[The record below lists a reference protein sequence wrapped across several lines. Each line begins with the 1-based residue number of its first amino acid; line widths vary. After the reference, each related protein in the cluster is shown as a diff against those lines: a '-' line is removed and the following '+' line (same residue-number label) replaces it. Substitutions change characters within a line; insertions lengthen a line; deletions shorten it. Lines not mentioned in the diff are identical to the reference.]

1 MAENNAEVTGAV
13 VPSSTAA
20 VGGTQAP
27 PEPRESAAAPTG
39 APPGAA
45 AAPGGKKPDQPW
57 LEVTASRHFA
67 GWLNEQKISLAFTTY
82 QAGKV
87 LLLGVNP
94 DGRLS
99 IFERTFSRCMG
110 LWADSKNGRTLW
122 LSSLYQIWKLEDS
135 LAEGEKYHGHDRLYV
150 PRLGYTTGDVD
161 AHDIA
166 IESSGRLVFVNT
178 LFSCLATLSDRRSFV
193 PLWRPSFVSK
203 FAPEDRCHLNGL
215 ATENGKAAYVTSC
228 SFSDVSDGWRDR
240 RQDGGCVI
248 DVRTNQIVCR
258 GFSMPH
264 SPRVHEGKLYM
275 HNSGTG
281 WMGTVDLSR
290 GAFEPIVFCPGY
302 LRGLAFHG
310 GYAIVGLSKPRDRTF
325 TGLTLDSELKKRE
338 AEPQCGLQIIDL
350 KNGDV
355 KHWVKVEGVVTELY
369 DVSVLKGVIRPMAL
383 GFKTDEI
390 QRTLAMDEPG
400 KL

>member
-1 MAENNAEVTGAV
+1 MADTKPD
-13 VPSSTAA
+13 VPQT
-20 VGGTQAP
+20 
-27 PEPRESAAAPTG
+27 AAPTPS
-39 APPGAA
+39 AAVPTTEAAAAA
-45 AAPGGKKPDQPW
+45 AAPAPPAGTPAKAPENW

-67 GWLNEQKISLAFTTY
+67 GWMAHEKVSLAFTTY

-87 LLLGVNP
+87 LLLGCNT

-99 IFERTFSRCMG
+99 IFERNFTRCMG
-110 LWADSKNGRTLW
+110 LWADANRGRTMW

-135 LAEGEKYHGHDRLYV
+135 LAEGEKYHDYDRLYI
-150 PRLGYTTGDVD
+150 PRIGYTTGDVD

-166 IESSGRLVFVNT
+166 IESNGRLVFVNT
-178 LFSCLATLSDRRSFV
+178 LFSCLGTISEKRSFI
-193 PLWRPSFVSK
+193 PLWKPPFISK
-203 FAPEDRCHLNGL
+203 YAPEDRCHMNGMAL
-215 ATENGKAAYVTSC
+215 ENGKVAYVTSC

-248 DVRTNQIVCR
+248 DVRSNAIICR
-258 GFSMPH
+258 GLSMPH
-264 SPRVHEGKLYM
+264 SPRTYNGKLYM

-281 WMGTVDLSR
+281 QFGWMDLKA
-290 GAFEPIVFCPGY
+290 GKFEPIAFCPGY
-302 LRGLAFHG
+302 LRGLAFVG

-325 TGLTLDSELKKRE
+325 TGLPLDNELKKRE

-350 KNGDV
+350 RNGDV
-355 KHWVKVEGVVTELY
+355 AHWVRVEGAVSELY
-369 DVSVLKGVIRPMAL
+369 DVAVLHGVQRPMAL

-390 QRTLAMDEPG
+390 QRTLSMDELG